1 MCDDDLKPDDVIN
14 NIDEAAY
21 YSKLITLWMKIH
33 SKQQSDP

>member
-1 MCDDDLKPDDVIN
+1 MCDDDLKPDDVI